1 MPSSKRKLQI
11 LAAFA
16 TLLLFACGVGC
27 KGFFVNPTVTTIT
40 VGPPTPSIQQGS
52 SLQMSATAG
61 YSDGSPPKVLTSGVQ
76 WSSSATAIA
85 TVSATGNVTGV
96 TTGSATITAT
106 SGTVSGS
113 TSVTITLANLISIAV
128 SPTSPSIR
136 SGQTQQF
143 MAIGT
148 VQGGGTTDITNSVT
162 WASSNTTV
170 AMISAA
176 GLATAQTVTQSSTT
190 SITATSGNVISPAV
204 TLTVNP

>member
-1 MPSSKRKLQI
+1 MPSSKRKLQL

-16 TLLLFACGVGC
+16 TLLLFAFGVGC
-27 KGFFVNPTVTTIT
+27 KGFFVNPTLTTLT
-40 VGPPTPSIQQGS
+40 VGPATPSIQQGS
-52 SLQMSATAG
+52 SLQMAATG
-61 YSDGSPPKVLTSGVQ
+61 TYDDGSTKALTSSVL

-85 TVSATGNVTGV
+85 TVSASGNVTGV
-96 TTGSATITAT
+96 TTGSATITAA

-128 SPTSPSIR
+128 SPTSPAIR

-162 WASSNTTV
+162 WGSSNTTV